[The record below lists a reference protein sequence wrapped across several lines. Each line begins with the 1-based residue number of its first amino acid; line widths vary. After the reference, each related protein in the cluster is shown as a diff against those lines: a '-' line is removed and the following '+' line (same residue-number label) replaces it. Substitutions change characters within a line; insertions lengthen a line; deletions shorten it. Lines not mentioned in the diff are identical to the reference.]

1 VLRHLVFLFKAGIV
15 SNHSIKDVYEYR
27 IAGVKACPNIFP
39 YFDKYSLL
47 TKKSL
52 SYTL

>member
-1 VLRHLVFLFKAGIV
+1 VVLFKGGIV
-15 SNHSIKDVYEYR
+15 SSHFVKDVYEYR

-39 YFDKYSLL
+39 YFDNYCLL

-52 SYTL
+52 SYLL